1 MRFKKAPLK
10 APGGESSDII
20 IKEEIESYS
29 DATNEEMPNTT
40 HAEESSHLVGLGRP
54 LVQGVSGIL
63 PALQPARTSESYL
76 NKDEETQAAQA
87 KLRQYEALGLIKVE
101 VDEPSEDEGGHIKV
115 SDPLDQMIQH
125 SSAVIPVTGSQQ
137 SNTFQGPRAGSE
149 ISVPLYAVPQTT
161 AVVMP
166 QQQQTFTVAKTGGVV
181 DVPALTDMEGDYG
194 FSVTI
199 EEKERTT
206 KSPMWL
212 MSSVTNK
219 LYTNINKAVP
229 FEIQL
234 RKKVP
239 SDKSFYIRAVAV
251 FSSAQFLRTN
261 VTRCPNHASTA
272 DMTNHGF
279 PYPTHVVRADH
290 PEAKYEESLTGR
302 LSVVVPLDKLVDG
315 SDYTPILLRFMC
327 LGSCVGGINR
337 RPIAIILT
345 LENASGQVFGRK
357 VIDVR
362 VCACPTRDIRTD
374 ELALLNKGGKRRG
387 SSHQEKTLPPPRK
400 KPKVE
405 PKVEPQD
412 DDNKIFT
419 IVVRGRKL
427 YEFLTLVKESYLK
440 THPECSDR
448 YHDPSFQ
455 NEDSSEDEVKNSNSQ
470 GFEAGDSDSVSWDSG
485 CNYTQQVG
493 VGFCNDSEV
502 DLVSCPK
509 NNSPLSK
516 LKPNISISP
525 SSLNLRLWQ
534 DVPSVPSSQDE
545 GSELQQSSKAN
556 EIISNSKTVGI
567 SVTSDSLLSSKSS
580 ITYSHLPKKDFS
592 VPKHIPVMQ
601 VESYQ
606 PGALT
611 VKAKPLQLFKSNFAH
626 SKGDK
631 EKKINVKKN
640 LRETVSLP
648 SFEQTESS
656 FDTSPRKQYMSPDS
670 PEMLAANVLAEGF
683 KGKTVFKTT
692 VMK

>member
-1 MRFKKAPLK
+1 MSLDINYIELAGSDWENLVNDHSFNFQVRNYEGDGAQNGCQLPNEKGVSQ
-10 APGGESSDII
+10 GGTSGEDYDGFTIPDVSPNLPDDIFDGI
-20 IKEEIESYS
+20 GHVWIEPEQLNQVGTPQQQSF
-29 DATNEEMPNTT
+29 NEE
-40 HAEESSHLVGLGRP
+40 
-54 LVQGVSGIL
+54 L
-63 PALQPARTSESYL
+63 PMSTQPSVVVP
-76 NKDEETQAAQA
+76 
-87 KLRQYEALGLIKVE
+87 I
-101 VDEPSEDEGGHIKV
+101 EDEGGHIPV
-115 SDPLDQMIQH
+115 SDPLDQMNLH
-125 SSAVIPVTGSQQ
+125 SSAGIPVTGSQQ
-137 SNTFQGPRAGSE
+137 SNTFQGPRAGSD
-149 ISVPLYAVPQTT
+149 ITVPLYAVPQST

-166 QQQQTFTVAKTGGVV
+166 QQQQTFTVAKTGVV

-302 LSVVVPLDKLVDG
+302 LSVIVPLDKLVDG
-315 SDYTPILLRFMC
+315 SDFTPILLRFMC

-345 LENASGQVFGRK
+345 LENAAGQLFGRK

-405 PKVEPQD
+405 PKVEPQV

-419 IVVRGRKL
+419 IAVRDRKL
-427 YEFLTLVKESYLK
+427 YDFLLLVKDSYLK
-440 THPECSDR
+440 THPECADR
-448 YHDPSFQ
+448 YHEPRSF
-455 NEDSSEDEVKNSNSQ
+455 
-470 GFEAGDSDSVSWDSG
+470 
-485 CNYTQQVG
+485 
-493 VGFCNDSEV
+493 
-502 DLVSCPK
+502 
-509 NNSPLSK
+509 
-516 LKPNISISP
+516 
-525 SSLNLRLWQ
+525 
-534 DVPSVPSSQDE
+534 
-545 GSELQQSSKAN
+545 
-556 EIISNSKTVGI
+556 
-567 SVTSDSLLSSKSS
+567 
-580 ITYSHLPKKDFS
+580 
-592 VPKHIPVMQ
+592 
-601 VESYQ
+601 
-606 PGALT
+606 
-611 VKAKPLQLFKSNFAH
+611 
-626 SKGDK
+626 
-631 EKKINVKKN
+631 
-640 LRETVSLP
+640 
-648 SFEQTESS
+648 
-656 FDTSPRKQYMSPDS
+656 
-670 PEMLAANVLAEGF
+670 
-683 KGKTVFKTT
+683 VF
-692 VMK
+692 

>member
-20 IKEEIESYS
+20 IKEEFESYS
-29 DATNEEMPNTT
+29 DVTNEEMPNTT
-40 HAEESSHLVGLGRP
+40 HAEESSHLGGLGRP

-63 PALQPARTSESYL
+63 PALQPARTPESYL

-101 VDEPSEDEGGHIKV
+101 VDE
-115 SDPLDQMIQH
+115 
-125 SSAVIPVTGSQQ
+125 
-137 SNTFQGPRAGSE
+137 GPRAVSE
-149 ISVPLYAVPQTT
+149 ISVPLYAVPQST
-161 AVVMP
+161 AVVIP
-166 QQQQTFTVAKTGGVV
+166 QQQQTFTAAKTGGVV

-272 DMTNHGF
+272 DMTNHVKVNGMVVSTGF

-315 SDYTPILLRFMC
+315 SDFTPILLRFMC

-345 LENASGQVFGRK
+345 LENGLGQVFGRK

-374 ELALLNKGGKRRG
+374 ELALSNKGGKRRG

-412 DDNKIFT
+412 DDNKLFT

-427 YEFLTLVKESYLK
+427 YDFLTLVKESYLK
-440 THPECSDR
+440 THPECADR

-455 NEDSSEDEVKNSNSQ
+455 NEDSSEDEVKNSNSSQ
-470 GFEAGDSDSVSWDSG
+470 GLEAGDSDSVSWDSG
-485 CNYTQQVG
+485 CNFTQQVG
-493 VGFCNDSEV
+493 VGSV
-502 DLVSCPK
+502 M
-509 NNSPLSK
+509 
-516 LKPNISISP
+516 I
-525 SSLNLRLWQ
+525 LR
-534 DVPSVPSSQDE
+534 
-545 GSELQQSSKAN
+545 
-556 EIISNSKTVGI
+556 
-567 SVTSDSLLSSKSS
+567 
-580 ITYSHLPKKDFS
+580 
-592 VPKHIPVMQ
+592 
-601 VESYQ
+601 
-606 PGALT
+606 
-611 VKAKPLQLFKSNFAH
+611 
-626 SKGDK
+626 
-631 EKKINVKKN
+631 
-640 LRETVSLP
+640 
-648 SFEQTESS
+648 
-656 FDTSPRKQYMSPDS
+656 
-670 PEMLAANVLAEGF
+670 
-683 KGKTVFKTT
+683 
-692 VMK
+692 

>member
-1 MRFKKAPLK
+1 M
-10 APGGESSDII
+10 SSDVNYIL
-20 IKEEIESYS
+20 ELTGSEWENLLNDRALDFQVRNYEGDGAQNGCQVS
-29 DATNEEMPNTT
+29 NE
-40 HAEESSHLVGLGRP
+40 VGAPQNETSLP
-54 LVQGVSGIL
+54 VQSTYGNLYDEFGIL
-63 PALQPARTSESYL
+63 NVSPYPPADIFDGQDQESTPQQQQSFNEQPMS
-76 NKDEETQAAQA
+76 TQPP
-87 KLRQYEALGLIKVE
+87 V
-101 VDEPSEDEGGHIKV
+101 VVPSEDESGQITV
-115 SDPLDQMIQH
+115 SDPLGQMVQH
-125 SSAVIPVTGSQQ
+125 SSAGIPVTGSQQ
-137 SNTFQGPRAGSE
+137 SNTFQGPRAVSE
-149 ISVPLYAVPQTT
+149 ISVPLYAVPQST
-161 AVVMP
+161 AVVIP
-166 QQQQTFTVAKTGGVV
+166 QQQQTFTAAKTGGVV

-272 DMTNHGF
+272 DMTNHVKVNGMVVSTGF

-315 SDYTPILLRFMC
+315 SDFTPILLRFMC

-345 LENASGQVFGRK
+345 LENGLGQVFGRK

-374 ELALLNKGGKRRG
+374 ELALSNKGGKRRG

-412 DDNKIFT
+412 DDNKLFT

-427 YEFLTLVKESYLK
+427 YDFLTLVKESYLK
-440 THPECSDR
+440 THPECADR

-455 NEDSSEDEVKNSNSQ
+455 NEDSSEDEVKNSNSSQ
-470 GFEAGDSDSVSWDSG
+470 GLEAGDSDSVSWDSG
-485 CNYTQQVG
+485 CNFTQQVG
-493 VGFCNDSEV
+493 VGSV
-502 DLVSCPK
+502 M
-509 NNSPLSK
+509 
-516 LKPNISISP
+516 I
-525 SSLNLRLWQ
+525 LR
-534 DVPSVPSSQDE
+534 
-545 GSELQQSSKAN
+545 
-556 EIISNSKTVGI
+556 
-567 SVTSDSLLSSKSS
+567 
-580 ITYSHLPKKDFS
+580 
-592 VPKHIPVMQ
+592 
-601 VESYQ
+601 
-606 PGALT
+606 
-611 VKAKPLQLFKSNFAH
+611 
-626 SKGDK
+626 
-631 EKKINVKKN
+631 
-640 LRETVSLP
+640 
-648 SFEQTESS
+648 
-656 FDTSPRKQYMSPDS
+656 
-670 PEMLAANVLAEGF
+670 
-683 KGKTVFKTT
+683 
-692 VMK
+692 

>member
-1 MRFKKAPLK
+1 M
-10 APGGESSDII
+10 SSDVNYIL
-20 IKEEIESYS
+20 ELTGSEWENLLNDRALDFQVRNYEGDGAQNGCQVS
-29 DATNEEMPNTT
+29 NE
-40 HAEESSHLVGLGRP
+40 VGAPQNETSLP
-54 LVQGVSGIL
+54 VQSTYGNLYDEFGIL
-63 PALQPARTSESYL
+63 NVSPYPPADIFDGQDQES
-76 NKDEETQAAQA
+76 TPQQ
-87 KLRQYEALGLIKVE
+87 
-101 VDEPSEDEGGHIKV
+101 
-115 SDPLDQMIQH
+115 
-125 SSAVIPVTGSQQ
+125 QQ
-137 SNTFQGPRAGSE
+137 SFNEQPMSTQPPVVVGPRAVSE
-149 ISVPLYAVPQTT
+149 ISVPLYAVPQST
-161 AVVMP
+161 AVVIP
-166 QQQQTFTVAKTGGVV
+166 QQQQTFTAAKTGGVV

-272 DMTNHGF
+272 DMTNHVKVNGMVVSTGF

-315 SDYTPILLRFMC
+315 SDFTPILLRFMC

-345 LENASGQVFGRK
+345 LENGLGQVFGRK

-374 ELALLNKGGKRRG
+374 ELALSNKGGKRRG

-412 DDNKIFT
+412 DDNKLFT

-427 YEFLTLVKESYLK
+427 YDFLTLVKESYLK
-440 THPECSDR
+440 THPECADR

-455 NEDSSEDEVKNSNSQ
+455 NEDSSEDEVKNSNSSQ
-470 GFEAGDSDSVSWDSG
+470 GLEAGDSDSVSWDSG
-485 CNYTQQVG
+485 CNFTQQVG
-493 VGFCNDSEV
+493 VGSV
-502 DLVSCPK
+502 M
-509 NNSPLSK
+509 
-516 LKPNISISP
+516 I
-525 SSLNLRLWQ
+525 LR
-534 DVPSVPSSQDE
+534 
-545 GSELQQSSKAN
+545 
-556 EIISNSKTVGI
+556 
-567 SVTSDSLLSSKSS
+567 
-580 ITYSHLPKKDFS
+580 
-592 VPKHIPVMQ
+592 
-601 VESYQ
+601 
-606 PGALT
+606 
-611 VKAKPLQLFKSNFAH
+611 
-626 SKGDK
+626 
-631 EKKINVKKN
+631 
-640 LRETVSLP
+640 
-648 SFEQTESS
+648 
-656 FDTSPRKQYMSPDS
+656 
-670 PEMLAANVLAEGF
+670 
-683 KGKTVFKTT
+683 
-692 VMK
+692 